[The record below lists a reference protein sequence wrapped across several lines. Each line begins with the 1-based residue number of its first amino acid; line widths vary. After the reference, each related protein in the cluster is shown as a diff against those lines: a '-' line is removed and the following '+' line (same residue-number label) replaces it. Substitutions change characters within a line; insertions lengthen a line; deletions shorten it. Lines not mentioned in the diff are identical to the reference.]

1 MSEATIE
8 KLSEGAQKHGDGAR
22 NHATGA
28 RKQLEREASNA
39 KLLPNAQGLTPLF
52 LGRAP
57 PADGWVRRICR
68 MLLQVD

>member
-1 MSEATIE
+1 MALKEVSEHLVAVSTPRHF
-8 KLSEGAQKHGDGAR
+8 LHR
-22 NHATGA
+22 PLLHCLA

-57 PADGWVRRICR
+57 PADGWGRRIK
-68 MLLQVD
+68 